1 MVYNSQQAYY
11 EAITESTRQADSG
24 PFIEFMLSEI
34 LQTLKSHQGEEIISV
49 EVPNKMPNKVP
60 DKKELQVLNLLKK
73 NGSLTRKQ
81 LCEKTGL
88 SDGGI
93 KKIIASLKEVGWIVR
108 IGSNKTGYW
117 EVRG

>member
-11 EAITESTRQADSG
+11 EAITESTHQADSG

-34 LQTLKSHQGEEIISV
+34 LQTLKSHQGEEIVSV
-49 EVPNKMPNKVP
+49 KVPNKMP

-93 KKIIASLKEVGWIVR
+93 KKIIASLKEGGLIVR